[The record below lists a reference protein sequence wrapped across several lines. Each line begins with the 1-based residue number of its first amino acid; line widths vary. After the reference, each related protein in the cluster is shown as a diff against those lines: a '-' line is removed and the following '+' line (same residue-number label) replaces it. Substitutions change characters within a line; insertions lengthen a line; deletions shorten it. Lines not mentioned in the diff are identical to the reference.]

1 MKPVPSRPPPVDV
14 AVYLIESYGLFCAGL
29 VTLLYA
35 SQEVFQKHAEN
46 HSVDVGALLT
56 LQRECVEER
65 AFALGIHPDHLA
77 AALADLRLFA
87 AESDPN
93 TSNPLLDSVT
103 RRRLLQPLGLAAAQI
118 SAPEPLRA
126 SARGR

>member
-1 MKPVPSRPPPVDV
+1 MKPVPSRPPPVGV
-14 AVYLIESYGLFCAGL
+14 AVYLVESYCLFCAGL

-35 SQEVFQKHAEN
+35 SQEVFLKHAED

-77 AALADLRLFA
+77 AALADLRLFTAA
-87 AESDPN
+87 AEAG
-93 TSNPLLDSVT
+93 TANPLIDSVA
-103 RRRLLQPLGLAAAQI
+103 RRAPPANPGPCSGPNQRPLSL
-118 SAPEPLRA
+118 
-126 SARGR
+126 

>member
-1 MKPVPSRPPPVDV
+1 MDV
-14 AVYLIESYGLFCAGL
+14 AVYLVESYCLFCAGL

-35 SQEVFQKHAEN
+35 SQKVFLKHAED

-77 AALADLRLFA
+77 PLQTCTCSL
-87 AESDPN
+87 PN
-93 TSNPLLDSVT
+93 PIPTPRTLCSTL
-103 RRRLLQPLGLAAAQI
+103 
-118 SAPEPLRA
+118 
-126 SARGR
+126 